1 MQPTTKL
8 YEPNYFMKLPPKQK
22 LEFILGNPT
31 NKRLAVISE
40 FVSSSGDSAAFESH
54 AKKTGESR
62 NPVVTEN
69 MHNAYPII
77 ISLATIIVCGMTRC

>member
-1 MQPTTKL
+1 MA
-8 YEPNYFMKLPPKQK
+8 
-22 LEFILGNPT
+22 

-40 FVSSSGDSAAFESH
+40 FVSSSGDSAAFESL

-62 NPVVTEN
+62 NPVITEN

-77 ISLATIIVCGMTRC
+77 VLLATNCLWNDPLLNCRTLDISHGKSFERVWRGVVLARSFA